1 MIILILH
8 HAALE
13 LISNEICELNHTA
26 IKNDVLRRNK
36 KAEEILLD
44 ISVHQS
50 AIHPDK
56 LHFSGRPDLVH
67 IFLLQFHHIMKLL
80 PQDLSSK
87 IRLYVHT
94 RTDETFLV
102 PQSWRIPVH
111 FIRFRGLIEKF
122 LVQKSIGLNEHEE
135 LELNKSN
142 LGELLEKLEPERV
155 INLTEKG
162 RMDSNF
168 YNGLQNNINSLKNIV
183 LLIGGY
189 QKGEIPVSTL
199 VSYPIEEIKLI
210 ETPTTAWMIL
220 NILFSGF
227 IIKNKEK

>member
-1 MIILILH
+1 MITLVLH

-13 LISNEICELNHTA
+13 LISNENCELNHTA
-26 IKNDVLRRNK
+26 IKNDASRRNK
-36 KAEEILLD
+36 KADEILLD
-44 ISVHQS
+44 ISVHQA
-50 AIHPDK
+50 AIRPDK

-67 IFLLQFHHIMKLL
+67 IFLIQYHHIMKLL
-80 PQDLSSK
+80 PHNLSSK
-87 IRLYVHT
+87 IQLYVHA
-94 RTDETFLV
+94 RTDDIFLV

-122 LVQKSIGLNEHEE
+122 LVQKTIVLDEHEQ
-135 LELNKSN
+135 LELKKGT
-142 LGELLEKLEPERV
+142 LEELLAKLEPERV
-155 INLTEKG
+155 INLMEKG

-168 YNGLQNNINSLKNIV
+168 YDGLWNSITSIKNIV
-183 LLIGGY
+183 IFIGGY

-227 IIKNKEK
+227 IIENKEE